1 MKPEPYDP
9 ATGEL
14 PPKTIDASRMLE
26 EQAADGR
33 PMPRKA
39 VTIADTLRLLNEG
52 QFDADASGEMRELIR
67 QMEAHGFVNKGVSK
81 GQITITLDIALA
93 NGAHVVTPS
102 VKVKKPQ
109 IKVPGT
115 LLFAHEDGGLSRN
128 PPGQGALYGVREVS
142 DQRGPV
148 RSV

>member
-9 ATGEL
+9 ETGEVVEAH
-14 PPKTIDASRMLE
+14 KVES
-26 EQAADGR
+26 AADGR

-39 VTIADTLRLLNEG
+39 VTIADTLRLLNDG
-52 QFDADASGEMRELIR
+52 QFDADASAELRELILK
-67 QMEAHGFVNKGVSK
+67 MEAHGFVNKGVSK
-81 GQITITLDIALA
+81 GKIVITLDVILA

-102 VKVKKPQ
+102 VSVKAPQMKVA
-109 IKVPGT
+109 GT

-128 PPGQGALYGVREVS
+128 PPGQGAFFGVREVT
-142 DQRGPV
+142 DTRGPA

>member
-9 ATGEL
+9 ETGEVL
-14 PPKTIDASRMLE
+14 GQTVEARKLE
-26 EQAADGR
+26 TQAADGR

-39 VTIADTLRLLNEG
+39 VTIADTLRLLNDG
-52 QFDADASGEMRELIR
+52 QFDADASGELRDLI
-67 QMEAHGFVNKGVSK
+67 QAMEAHGFLNKGVSK
-81 GQITITLDIALA
+81 GQITITLDISLA
-93 NGAHVVTPS
+93 NGAHVVVPS

-128 PPGQGALYGVREVS
+128 PPGQGAFFGVREVT
-142 DQRGPV
+142 DQSQPV